1 MQSKLSKL
9 NWGGNNMNKKLLA
22 LIFGAG
28 LVLAACGGG
37 DDEADKADK
46 DTTDSGAT
54 TTETASVDAEKIVS
68 AKCISCHGQNLE
80 GQGNFP
86 ALNDVGSRLSQDEI
100 LTVIENGRGA
110 MPGGIISGDD
120 AQAVAEWLAAK
131 K

>member
-1 MQSKLSKL
+1 ML
-9 NWGGNNMNKKLLA
+9 
-22 LIFGAG
+22 
-28 LVLAACGGG
+28 
-37 DDEADKADK
+37 
-46 DTTDSGAT
+46 
-54 TTETASVDAEKIVS
+54 
-68 AKCISCHGQNLE
+68 SCHGQNLE

-100 LTVIENGRGA
+100 LDVIENGRGA